1 MKFVNDFKQFA
12 MRGNVVDMAVG
23 IIIGGAFGKIVSSA
37 VSDVIHAGW
46 SVYWIGGIN
55 FTDLK
60 LTLHAAEVN
69 AAGEV
74 LTPAVELN
82 YGNFIQASVDFL
94 IIAFAIFCMIKLMAK
109 FTSRQKEEKPATPP
123 APSEEVQVLTQIRD
137 LLQKQKTEWLF

>member
-1 MKFVNDFKQFA
+1 MKMKFVNDFKTFA

-37 VSDVIHAGW
+37 VSDVIMPVVGLL
-46 SVYWIGGIN
+46 IGGIN

-74 LTPAVELN
+74 VTPAVELN

-109 FTSRQKEEKPATPP
+109 FTSRQKEEKTATPP

-137 LLQKQKTEWLF
+137 LLQKQKTE

>member
-1 MKFVNDFKQFA
+1 MKMKFVNDFKQFA

-23 IIIGGAFGKIVSSA
+23 IIIGLL
-37 VSDVIHAGW
+37 
-46 SVYWIGGIN
+46 IGGIN

-74 LTPAVELN
+74 VTPAVELN

-137 LLQKQKTEWLF
+137 LLQKQKTE